1 MVKPWFGSAVHTR
14 HKEKPMSRAINAKAA
29 PPQAG
34 PYSHAVRTG
43 NLVFLAGQ
51 GPFDPDGGPRPET
64 FEEQARLTFRNL
76 AAVAEA
82 AGGSL
87 ADAVRV
93 GVYLQSMD
101 DFAAMNTLYAEFFSE
116 PYPARTTIQSNMKIS
131 IEVDAVLE
139 LDS

>member
-1 MVKPWFGSAVHTR
+1 
-14 HKEKPMSRAINAKAA
+14 MSKAINAAAA

-43 NLVFLAGQ
+43 DLVFLAGQ
-51 GPFDPDGGPRPET
+51 GPFDPAGAPRPET
-64 FEEQARLTFRNL
+64 FEDQARLTFRNL

-93 GVYLQSMD
+93 GVYLRDMD
-101 DFAAMNTLYAEFFSE
+101 DFAAMNTVYAEFFTE
-116 PYPARTTIQSNMKIS
+116 PYPARTTIQSSMKIS
-131 IEVDAVLE
+131 IEVDCVLE
-139 LDS
+139 LGS

>member
-1 MVKPWFGSAVHTR
+1 
-14 HKEKPMSRAINAKAA
+14 MSDAIQADAA

-51 GPFDPDGGPRPET
+51 GPFDPATGKIPEA
-64 FEEQARLTFRNL
+64 FEDQVKQTLENL

-93 GVYLQSMD
+93 GVYLQTMD
-101 DFAAMNTLYAEFFSE
+101 NFAAMNGAYAEFFTA
-116 PYPARTTIQSNMKIS
+116 PYPARTTIQSDIKIAVE
-131 IEVDAVLE
+131 IDAVLE
-139 LDS
+139 LPL

>member
-1 MVKPWFGSAVHTR
+1 
-14 HKEKPMSRAINAKAA
+14 MSRAIHAKAA

-51 GPFDPDGGPRPET
+51 GPFDPAGGPMPET

-93 GVYLQSMD
+93 GVYLRDMD
-101 DFAAMNTLYAEFFSE
+101 DFAAMNPVYAEFFTE
-116 PYPARTTIQSNMKIS
+116 PYPARTTIQSSLKIS
-131 IEVDAVLE
+131 IEVDCVLE